1 MINERHPT
9 AQALRLPT
17 WLAPFTRTLRRAQNR
32 AVSASIPAAQNSWW
46 RKGLALIAVALLS
59 VPSAVGVFRA
69 LEPTR
74 GPIAAG
80 LAAAGFESVY
90 LATALLLLSPEL
102 HRFAQRTALSAVAVA
117 VLLNTVAD
125 YSHRTAQIDAVGV
138 VIRHG
143 LSSWPAAVALFDPLA
158 LGLSLVES
166 LPLAALAYAMA
177 TLLHR
182 LAVEESEGR
191 QQRAEHGQ
199 AEAQLRAELE
209 QGDVQLAQLRA
220 DAERMAAELADR
232 ATATAQQLG
241 ASVQATQALED
252 QLAQL
257 CATLA
262 ERDATLAQCRAGE
275 GEREALLAQLRA
287 ELAQRDA
294 ELAQR
299 DAQLAQPQAAT
310 VQTGELDLR
319 ALAAALREPRAEPR
333 PWRQIEDL
341 LKTPQSTVR
350 GWLAARPERT

>member
-1 MINERHPT
+1 MITERHP
-9 AQALRLPT
+9 AAPALRLPA
-17 WLAPFTRTLRRAQNR
+17 WLAPLTRTLRHTASRAEPKSL
-32 AVSASIPAAQNSWW
+32 AAAQNSWW

-74 GPIAAG
+74 GPLAAG

-125 YSHRTAQIDAVGV
+125 YSLRTAQHDAAGA

-143 LSSWPAAVALFDPLA
+143 LSSWPAAVDLFDPLA

-182 LAVEESEGR
+182 LAMEESQGR
-191 QQRAEHGQ
+191 QHDAEAVRAEV
-199 AEAQLRAELE
+199 QLHAELAQRDDE
-209 QGDVQLAQLRA
+209 LAQLRA
-220 DAERMAAELADR
+220 SHTRLTAEVGTHSD
-232 ATATAQQLG
+232 TAAQQI
-241 ASVQATQALED
+241 ASAVQATQALEA
-252 QLAQL
+252 QLAQER
-257 CATLA
+257 AARA
-262 ERDATLAQCRAGE
+262 EQGATLAQLRAA
-275 GEREALLAQLRA
+275 EADQGATLAQLRA

-294 ELAQR
+294 QF
-299 DAQLAQPQAAT
+299 AQLCAAPAQA
-310 VQTGELDLR
+310 GELDLR
-319 ALAAALREPRAEPR
+319 ALATALRETRAEPR
-333 PWRQIEDL
+333 PWRQIEEL
-341 LKTPQSTVR
+341 IKTPQSTVR
-350 GWLAARPERT
+350 SWLTARPERESA